1 MTAITLTKC
10 QEAAYAAIVKLIT
23 DPSQKY
29 LVIEGGAGTGKTT
42 LIDTFMTEWETT
54 VALTAGAFEDQPIYL
69 TATTNKAA
77 DALSQATG
85 REVTT
90 INSLLGIRVQRTGYK
105 QSTLEWG
112 GKEKL
117 CDSIIFIDEASFISE
132 ELLNAIFVRTVNCK
146 IIFLGDP
153 YQLPPVGFNESP
165 VFMKGFKT
173 VVMSEIKRQ
182 GHDSPIKVLS
192 RNLRELVRTGGAM
205 PKAGVDGV
213 HILHL
218 NHEDFLAEISSTF
231 SQSRNSRILAWTN
244 ERANY
249 YNQYV
254 SQMLNGSGDIQ
265 EGDTVVINKM
275 YARNSRNGNV
285 TFKYPADSTMTVNSV
300 GAWYTDHFG
309 LTVRNITNHNQHIFI
324 QPENME
330 SVEEA
335 LKLAYAN
342 NEYERADRLEKR
354 YADLRH
360 PYGSTVNKSQ
370 GSTYDSV
377 FVDLSDIGR
386 CREKSQKHRML
397 YVAASRAR
405 DRVVFTGDI

>member
-42 LIDTFMTEWETT
+42 LVDTFMTEWKNT

-90 INSLLGIRVQRTGYK
+90 INSLLGIRVRSTGFK
-105 QSTLEWG
+105 QSTIEYDPSVVIVG
-112 GKEKL
+112 
-117 CDSIIFIDEASFISE
+117 SIIIIDEVSFISE
-132 ELLNAIFVRTVNCK
+132 ELWVAIKTKTRNCK
-146 IIFLGDP
+146 FILMGDP
-153 YQLPPVGFNESP
+153 YQLPPVGYTESP
-165 VFMKGFKT
+165 IFTKGYQT
-173 VVMSEIKRQ
+173 VVMKEIKRQ
-182 GHDSPIKVLS
+182 GHNSPIQVLS

-213 HILHL
+213 NILHL
-218 NHEDFLAEISSTF
+218 NQEDFLKEIGNTF
-231 SQSRNSRILAWTN
+231 SQSLNCRVLTWTN
-244 ERANY
+244 DRADY

-254 SQMLNGSGDIQ
+254 SQLLSGSSDIQ
-265 EGDTVVINKM
+265 EGDTVILAKT
-275 YARNSRNGNV
+275 YRRGSRNGDY
-285 TFKYPADSTMTVNSV
+285 FKYAADATMTVMHIGN
-300 GAWYTDHFG
+300 WYNDGYGVTC
-309 LTVRNITNHNQHIFI
+309 RQIANQNNHVLL
-324 QPENME
+324 QPY
-330 SVEEA
+330 SFEEVDA
-335 LKLAYAN
+335 AIKEAYAN
-342 NEYERADRLEKR
+342 KDLKKVDVLEKR
-354 YADLRH
+354 YADIRH
-360 PYGSTVNKSQ
+360 PYGATVNKAQ
-370 GSTYDSV
+370 GSTYDTV
-377 FVDLSDIGR
+377 FVDLNNIGR
-386 CREKSQKHRML
+386 CRETSLKHRLL